1 MQWNNIYI
9 LVNVITAITVYWP
22 STNHIFGS
30 KIVFC
35 MLVYIVFTNL
45 LNKNGLEK
53 ELGRAELQR
62 MFHNVTARLEDK
74 IDIKL

>member
-1 MQWNNIYI
+1 
-9 LVNVITAITVYWP
+9 
-22 STNHIFGS
+22 
-30 KIVFC
+30 

-74 IDIKL
+74 IDIKLQFFTRYLSLTN